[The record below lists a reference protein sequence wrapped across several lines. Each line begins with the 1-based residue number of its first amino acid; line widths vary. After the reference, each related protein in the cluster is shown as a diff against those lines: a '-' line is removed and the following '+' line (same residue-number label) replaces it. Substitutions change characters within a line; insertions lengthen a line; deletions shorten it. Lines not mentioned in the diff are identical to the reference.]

1 MREVAT
7 EQARNRHESIRPS
20 NWNGNSMDERAG
32 KPESGWASEQN
43 ASDWCLSAVGDP
55 RPSPYP
61 QTQLFETVG
70 TLPTVAVPN
79 RLRNCG
85 SEP

>member
-43 ASDWCLSAVGDP
+43 ASDWCLSAVVGKALSR
-55 RPSPYP
+55 RPGSRP
-61 QTQLFETVG
+61 
-70 TLPTVAVPN
+70 TLPAPQ
-79 RLRNCG
+79 LQM
-85 SEP
+85 